1 MDARDRATVL
11 LNRLG
16 AGDAGVA
23 DELMQLV
30 YAELHALARAQ
41 MGREAHDHTL
51 QATALVHEAFLR
63 LVQQPDQLGFESRR
77 QFYRLASKVMR
88 SLLVDHARRK
98 KAAKRGGDRVRV
110 ALDEAAAS
118 GAGAERDVDL
128 LDLDE
133 ALAGLGEVDEELARL
148 VELRYFGGL
157 TVPQVAETLGLPQRT
172 TERKLG
178 VAAAWLRERLD
189 G

>member
-1 MDARDRATVL
+1 MDARDRATQL

-16 AGDAGVA
+16 SGDPAVA
-23 DELMQLV
+23 DELMRLV

-41 MGREAHDHTL
+41 MVREAPDHTL

-63 LVQQPDQLGFESRR
+63 LVQQPEQASFESRR

-98 KAAKRGGDRVRV
+98 KAAKRGGDRLRV
-110 ALDEAAAS
+110 ALDQAEAP

-133 ALAGLGEVDEELARL
+133 ALAGLAGVDDELARL
-148 VELRYFGGL
+148 VELRFFGGL
-157 TVPQVAETLGLPQRT
+157 TVPQVAETLGLPLRT
-172 TERKLG
+172 AERRLG